1 MAEVIAF
8 PLARR
13 VGYVRKQGQWYA
25 EQAPKAAESNLRRQM
40 QVQLGALLNRGV
52 DPSTAEREVQ
62 ALEAAI
68 RCEVWRVILTP
79 GGAA

>member
-1 MAEVIAF
+1 MAQIHPF

-13 VGYVRKQGQWYA
+13 VGYVRRQGMWFA
-25 EQAPKAAESNLRRQM
+25 EQAPKAAESNLRRQL
-40 QVQLGALLNRGV
+40 QVQFGALLNKGI
-52 DPSTAEREVQ
+52 DPETAEREVQ